1 MIVLSMNF
9 WNKGYH
15 IICPIIWTAN
25 KKGVRSVG
33 KSNLCEDKTA
43 KRMNHVKRMLY
54 GSLSQKYSNKEI
66 ADKLGMGVGT
76 ITKYFSRDGT
86 PKNMTLETLYKLA
99 DMAGVVISFTF
110 KDIPD

>member
-1 MIVLSMNF
+1 M
-9 WNKGYH
+9 
-15 IICPIIWTAN
+15 
-25 KKGVRSVG
+25 G

-110 KDIPD
+110 RDIPE

>member
-1 MIVLSMNF
+1 M
-9 WNKGYH
+9 
-15 IICPIIWTAN
+15 
-25 KKGVRSVG
+25 RSVG

-54 GSLSQKYSNKEI
+54 GSLSQKYSNN
-66 ADKLGMGVGT
+66 
-76 ITKYFSRDGT
+76 GT